1 MQMATTMDDL
11 PDGLQVEILH
21 RLPLKSAF
29 QCKSVKKRWYSLI
42 STSHFVSR
50 FVSHREKVEVNRP
63 FSFIYRNLCKTRLF
77 FVSSNEIEFKCFKS
91 LASKNMIQELVGQ
104 HNKSIDFSVQAS
116 CNEMLLCCANNVDV
130 GDDGVSHPMSIYYV
144 INPITMQWLALPP
157 VPQWGRPLVGF
168 ICFYDNDSKQLSY
181 RVVRILP
188 INNDKMEIKVDMFSS
203 DSGEWNKSLEV
214 CPQVFD
220 WNLFA
225 LAGVAY
231 DGLLFWYGKTAH
243 NKQLVGCDPYNF
255 RFFELPIQMEHP
267 IKCLGVCRGSLRIC
281 EMPSN
286 EHSFFRIWEL
296 RDFVKEGKKGGTWCL
311 EHEVYFDQMTLKK
324 STCLAQYFGEGFRV
338 EAVLAFHPND
348 GDILYLLI
356 KTEFVVLCNMR
367 EKTLQV
373 IYDVPVPRNVDND
386 FKVLTSVLPW
396 WPTLIPSSPMQDAA

>member
-1 MQMATTMDDL
+1 M
-11 PDGLQVEILH
+11 
-21 RLPLKSAF
+21 
-29 QCKSVKKRWYSLI
+29 
-42 STSHFVSR
+42 
-50 FVSHREKVEVNRP
+50 
-63 FSFIYRNLCKTRLF
+63 
-77 FVSSNEIEFKCFKS
+77 
-91 LASKNMIQELVGQ
+91 
-104 HNKSIDFSVQAS
+104 
-116 CNEMLLCCANNVDV
+116 
-130 GDDGVSHPMSIYYV
+130 
-144 INPITMQWLALPP
+144 
-157 VPQWGRPLVGF
+157 
-168 ICFYDNDSKQLSY
+168 
-181 RVVRILP
+181 
-188 INNDKMEIKVDMFSS
+188 NNDKMEIKVDMFSS

-231 DGLLFWYGKTAH
+231 NGLLFWYGKTSH

-286 EHSFFRIWEL
+286 EHSFLRIWEL
-296 RDFVKEGKKGGTWCL
+296 KDFVKEGKGGTWCL

-324 STCLAQYFGEGFRV
+324 STCLAQYFSERFCV

-356 KTEFVVLCNMR
+356 KTKFVVLCNMR

-373 IYDVPVPRNVDND
+373 IYDVPVPSNVGDD
-386 FKVLTSVLPW
+386 FKIITSVLPW
-396 WPTLIPSSPMQDAA
+396 WPTLFPSSPMQDAA